1 MWLSFQ
7 YGTNIDFHVEEAI
20 AVRFLYFSTACGID
34 GIIQKNKLMT
44 AKISLDKNQQTVV
57 LTQTIRSGLLRQNGS
72 TFYVDPQTISWGE
85 YKAGFDH
92 IRVFSQSYRR
102 FCENTTSQAE
112 LKRIYYLIQMIPYL
126 NRKTNILAHNQT
138 EQDPKRLA
146 QLGTGIIGF
155 ASFTFLLFLLHLK
168 NIGTNFRRVCCFA
181 ACPSFSICFLVSSR
195 RKQLPFVRNV
205 DILYVYC
212 IMRC

>member
-20 AVRFLYFSTACGID
+20 AVRFLYFSTVCGID

-85 YKAGFDH
+85 YKADFDH

-155 ASFTFLLFLLHLK
+155 ASFAFLLFLLHLK
-168 NIGTNFRRVCCFA
+168 NIGTNF
-181 ACPSFSICFLVSSR
+181 
-195 RKQLPFVRNV
+195 
-205 DILYVYC
+205 
-212 IMRC
+212 